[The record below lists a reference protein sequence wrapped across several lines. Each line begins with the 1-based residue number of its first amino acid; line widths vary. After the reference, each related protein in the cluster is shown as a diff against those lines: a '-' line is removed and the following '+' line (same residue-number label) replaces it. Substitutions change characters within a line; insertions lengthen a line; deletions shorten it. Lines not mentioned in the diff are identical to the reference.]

1 MAEKQK
7 QSNTKAARNI
17 RSMALNLLLQ
27 VMEEGKY
34 CDHALHK
41 MLNNTPDISKK
52 ERAFLTR
59 LTQGTVER
67 CIEIDYIINSFSKV
81 PVKKMK
87 PAIRGILRLSVYQMK
102 YMDQIPVSA
111 ICNEAVKLTAK
122 RKFQGLKGFVNGVLR
137 NIARDIHQVEYPKD
151 KYAYLSVRY
160 SMPEW
165 IVSYFLEEYS
175 YEDTE
180 KILAG
185 FLTKEFDTTLRC
197 NTYYGNEEGRSPKEQ
212 INYIRESLRQQQ
224 VTVEAGKMIPEAL
237 HITGYDTLPQLEV
250 FKQGNV
256 QVQDESS
263 MIVGKVSGIKPGDMV
278 IDVCAAPGGKSLHAA
293 DLLQGDGMILSCD
306 LSEAKVH
313 MIQENME
320 RTGVENCE
328 LYRQNARIF
337 RKDWENTADVLIAD
351 LPCSGLGVI
360 GGKCDIKYHTSKEDF
375 ASLTKIQKEILDV
388 VSRYVKPGG
397 ILLFSTCT
405 IGREENYD
413 NMQWILDNL
422 PFEAVSIEEELPT
435 VLQGSTGKDG
445 YIQILPWHGTDGFFV
460 AKFRHKN
467 NE

>member
-1 MAEKQK
+1 MSKKQT
-7 QSNTKAARNI
+7 QSNTKAGRNI

-41 MLNNTPDISKK
+41 MLANTPDISKK

-67 CIEIDYIINSFSKV
+67 CIEIDYIINYFSKV
-81 PVKKMK
+81 PVHKMK

-137 NIARDIHQVEYPKD
+137 SIARDLSKVEYPKD
-151 KYAYLSVRY
+151 KYEYLSVYY
-160 SMPEW
+160 SMPQW
-165 IVSYFLEEYS
+165 LVSYFLEEYS
-175 YEDTE
+175 YEETE
-180 KILAG
+180 RILAG

-197 NTYYGNEEGRSPKEQ
+197 NTYYGNKEKRSIEEQ
-212 INYIRESLRQQQ
+212 ISFVRESLEGQQ
-224 VTVEAGKMIPEAL
+224 VTVTPGKLVSEAL
-237 HITGYDTLPQLEV
+237 HITGYDTLPQLEA
-250 FKQGNV
+250 FQKGMV

-306 LSEAKVH
+306 LSEAKVR

-320 RTGVENCE
+320 RVGVENCE

-337 RKDWENTADVLIAD
+337 RQDWENTADVLIAD

-360 GGKCDIKYHTSKEDF
+360 GGKCDIKYHTKREDF
-375 ASLTKIQKEILDV
+375 ASLTKIQKEILES

-397 ILLFSTCT
+397 TLLFSTCT
-405 IGREENYD
+405 IGKEENE
-413 NMQWILDNL
+413 NTVVWILEHL
-422 PFEAVSIEEELPT
+422 PFEAVSIEKELPQA
-435 VLQGSTGKDG
+435 LQGGTGKDG

-460 AKFRHKN
+460 AKFRHKK
-467 NE
+467 EK